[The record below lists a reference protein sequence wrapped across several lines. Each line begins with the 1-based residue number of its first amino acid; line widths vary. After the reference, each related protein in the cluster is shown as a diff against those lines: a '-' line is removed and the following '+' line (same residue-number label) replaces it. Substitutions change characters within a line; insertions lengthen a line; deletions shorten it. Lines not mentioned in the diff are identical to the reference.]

1 MNLQIA
7 VAIGS
12 GARERARKTLI
23 AVHENC
29 FLKIQAKYREPRLWL
44 DAATALRAPAGAMP
58 ASCRCR
64 IVTQFVSF
72 NSTSKLICA
81 GGSNAVAESW
91 GT

>member
-44 DAATALRAPAGAMP
+44 DAVTALRAPAGAMP
-58 ASCRCR
+58 AVPNRDAIR
-64 IVTQFVSF
+64 QFQF
-72 NSTSKLICA
+72 Y
-81 GGSNAVAESW
+81 E
-91 GT
+91 